1 MADVFISYSRKD
13 ADFVRRLH
21 DELLKRDRDTWVDC
35 PDLHQ
40 VLA

>member
-1 MADVFISYSRKD
+1 MADVPISYSRKD

-21 DELLKRDRDTWVDC
+21 DALVKLDRDTWVDG
-35 PDLHQ
+35 PDLRQ